1 MRVSVAGRRSSIE
14 LFLRRTL
21 VRHNVEQRCT
31 IGRNSMEVIKEI
43 VLKGERKSAEP
54 GEIKKIEDLRILGET
69 IFCNDLLS
77 FKNSSLQIR
86 FFEL

>member
-1 MRVSVAGRRSSIE
+1 
-14 LFLRRTL
+14 
-21 VRHNVEQRCT
+21 
-31 IGRNSMEVIKEI
+31 MEVIKEI